1 MHDTNHFPRSLSGS
15 CGKQKRYI
23 MLSEVIE
30 DLEGASDDPPT
41 ATDPSKDLD
50 SKDLKSKD
58 LNKML
63 SEVIEDLEGA
73 SDDPPTA
80 TDPSKDL
87 DSKDLKSKDL
97 NKMLSEVIEDLEG
110 GDEPSKDPERSKDL
124 DLKDLPATPP
134 ETFKKIG
141 TGSKALNSSTNCLLS
156 IQPQHS
162 RSQSAMSS
170 RSKFVKKSL
179 KHSGTN
185 LIRKMQLI

>member
-63 SEVIEDLEGA
+63 SEVIEDLEGGDEP
-73 SDDPPTA
+73 SKDPER
-80 TDPSKDL
+80 SKDL
-87 DSKDLKSKDL
+87 DLKDLKSKDL

-110 GDEPSKDPERSKDL
+110 GDEPSKDLERSKDL

-134 ETFKKIG
+134 ETSKKIG

-170 RSKFVKKSL
+170 RSKFVKK
-179 KHSGTN
+179 
-185 LIRKMQLI
+185 IR

>member
-63 SEVIEDLEGA
+63 SEVIEDLEG
-73 SDDPPTA
+73 
-80 TDPSKDL
+80 
-87 DSKDLKSKDL
+87 
-97 NKMLSEVIEDLEG
+97 

-124 DLKDLPATPP
+124 DLKDLDLKDLPETPP
-134 ETFKKIG
+134 ETSKKIG

-170 RSKFVKKSL
+170 RSKFVKKFVKAQWEKSY
-179 KHSGTN
+179 
-185 LIRKMQLI
+185 

>member
-30 DLEGASDDPPT
+30 DLEGT
-41 ATDPSKDLD
+41 
-50 SKDLKSKD
+50 
-58 LNKML
+58 
-63 SEVIEDLEGA
+63 

-110 GDEPSKDPERSKDL
+110 GDELSKDPERSKDL
-124 DLKDLPATPP
+124 DLKDPPVTPP
-134 ETFKKIG
+134 ETSKKIG

-170 RSKFVKKSL
+170 RSKFVVKKFVKAQWDKKNPL
-179 KHSGTN
+179 REQECQEN
-185 LIRKMQLI
+185 CPLVY

>member
-73 SDDPPTA
+73 SDE
-80 TDPSKDL
+80 L
-87 DSKDLKSKDL
+87 
-97 NKMLSEVIEDLEG
+97 
-110 GDEPSKDPERSKDL
+110 SKDPERSKDP

-134 ETFKKIG
+134 ETSKKIG

-170 RSKFVKKSL
+170 RSKFVKKIVKAQWDKSYFFHSENKNVRKMSCSL
-179 KHSGTN
+179 K
-185 LIRKMQLI
+185 

>member
-73 SDDPPTA
+73 SDE
-80 TDPSKDL
+80 L
-87 DSKDLKSKDL
+87 
-97 NKMLSEVIEDLEG
+97 
-110 GDEPSKDPERSKDL
+110 SKDPERSKDL

-134 ETFKKIG
+134 ETSKKIG

-185 LIRKMQLI
+185 LIFSTPRTRMSRKCPVV

>member
-1 MHDTNHFPRSLSGS
+1 
-15 CGKQKRYI
+15 

-30 DLEGASDDPPT
+30 DLEGT
-41 ATDPSKDLD
+41 
-50 SKDLKSKD
+50 
-58 LNKML
+58 
-63 SEVIEDLEGA
+63 

-110 GDEPSKDPERSKDL
+110 GDELSKDPERSKDL
-124 DLKDLPATPP
+124 PVTPP
-134 ETFKKIG
+134 ETSKKIG

-170 RSKFVKKSL
+170 RSKFVVKKFVKAHWDNFFFPL
-179 KHSGTN
+179 REQECQEN
-185 LIRKMQLI
+185 CPVVY

>member
-30 DLEGASDDPPT
+30 DLDGASDDPPTT

-63 SEVIEDLEGA
+63 SEVIEDL
-73 SDDPPTA
+73 
-80 TDPSKDL
+80 DL
-87 DSKDLKSKDL
+87 
-97 NKMLSEVIEDLEG
+97 
-110 GDEPSKDPERSKDL
+110 GDAPSKDPERSKDL

-134 ETFKKIG
+134 ETSKKIG

-185 LIRKMQLI
+185 LIFSTPRTRMSRKCPEV